1 MQILISLLLDLFL
14 PNKFG
19 KKMLIKNK
27 LRKMLF
33 YKSLFLLLFIN
44 FYFCNNKAYANST
57 QIIKN
62 VICKE
67 SSVIKNYLENNQ
79 NEKLAWLGVAQDGST
94 ITELYISKTT
104 NTWTILETDTKG
116 MSCATIGG
124 KDSRVIE

>member
-1 MQILISLLLDLFL
+1 
-14 PNKFG
+14 
-19 KKMLIKNK
+19 MLIKDK
-27 LRKMLF
+27 LKRIKSYKILFLMLF
-33 YKSLFLLLFIN
+33 TN
-44 FYFCNNKAYANST
+44 FYFSYNVYANPT
-57 QIIKN
+57 QIVKN

-116 MSCATIGG
+116 ISCATIGG
-124 KDSRVIE
+124 KDSKLIE